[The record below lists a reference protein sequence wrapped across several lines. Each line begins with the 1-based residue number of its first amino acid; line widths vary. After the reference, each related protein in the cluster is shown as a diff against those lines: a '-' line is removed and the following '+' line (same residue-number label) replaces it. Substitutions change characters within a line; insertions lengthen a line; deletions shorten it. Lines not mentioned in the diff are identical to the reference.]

1 MNATATASLL
11 IAQGITP
18 EISTE
23 GLGDLLA
30 ASEQTIGLDVD
41 AVREAMADLLGTFTA
56 EELHGSWSVRDS
68 RGGVWWPNDDAS
80 AEIEADR
87 DPATEAVRICREESF
102 MGAWFQ

>member
-18 EISTE
+18 EITDE

-56 EELHGSWSVRDS
+56 EELHGSWAVRDS
-68 RGGVWWPNDDAS
+68 RGGVWWPDDAAS
-80 AEIEADR
+80 SEISTSR
-87 DPATEAVRICREESF
+87 DPAAEAVRICREADER
-102 MGAWFQ
+102 GQWHQ